1 MTCLAATKIGYGRRD
16 EISAT
21 RRTPWR
27 MAITI
32 GPALQPSKQ
41 LKKQ

>member
-1 MTCLAATKIGYGRRD
+1 MTCLAATKIGYGRRR

-21 RRTPWR
+21 HNTLWR

-32 GPALQPSKQ
+32 GPALQLNKRPRKQ
-41 LKKQ
+41 